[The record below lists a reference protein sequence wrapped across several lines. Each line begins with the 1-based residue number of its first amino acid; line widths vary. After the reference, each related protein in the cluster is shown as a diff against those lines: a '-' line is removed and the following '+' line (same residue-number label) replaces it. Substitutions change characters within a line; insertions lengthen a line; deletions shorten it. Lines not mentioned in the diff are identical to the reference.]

1 MNQYRGFP
9 PAVFFIIFSF
19 LSQGIKK
26 VVPIA
31 YATGTT
37 NNRGTTQIENINIL
51 HSREVTV
58 LLTRLE
64 KPSHVW
70 YFMTYT
76 LTDSH
81 QPPAFLH
88 TDAVLLVSDTY
99 ICLFD

>member
-1 MNQYRGFP
+1 LFS
-9 PAVFFIIFSF
+9 IINLPFQT
-19 LSQGIKK
+19 LDTKK

-37 NNRGTTQIENINIL
+37 NNRGTTQIENIKIL

-58 LLTRLE
+58 LFTRLE

-76 LTDSH
+76 LTGSH

-88 TDAVLLVSDTY
+88 PDTSLLDSDTY